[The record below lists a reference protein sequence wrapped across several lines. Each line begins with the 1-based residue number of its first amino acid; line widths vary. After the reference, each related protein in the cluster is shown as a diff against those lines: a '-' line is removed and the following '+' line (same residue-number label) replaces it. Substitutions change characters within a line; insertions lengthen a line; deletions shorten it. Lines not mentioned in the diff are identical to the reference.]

1 MLFMFLLNLERREC
15 QMANKS
21 TNQKPN
27 RLILIKRYAFAA
39 INLYGVIKLED
50 FMSVFNHY
58 EKESLSKDEA
68 IPLLELLSSIDE
80 IDLSFKQGVLANG
93 YFYLNDTKDVR
104 VAKDLLLAQSNKPR
118 YLPSK
123 EEFLK
128 FEDDEY
134 VEPMKP
140 LLDLEKFIIANKL
153 VAIKKLDD
161 IRYDVLEIH
170 DQIIMGGKPSDY
182 MGYINKRGYQFK
194 DEVQLNL
201 FVGLTMILHNNTRM
215 YENNGHTPI
224 ETRELYEESH
234 KPIN

>member
-1 MLFMFLLNLERREC
+1 MV
-15 QMANKS
+15 NKP
-21 TNQKPN
+21 TIQKPN
-27 RLILIKRYAFAA
+27 RLILIKKYSFAA

-50 FMSVFNHY
+50 FISVFNHY
-58 EKESLSKDEA
+58 EKESLSKEEA

-80 IDLSFKQGVLANG
+80 IDFSFKQGILANG
-93 YFYLNDTKDVR
+93 YFYLTDSKAIS
-104 VAKDLLLAQSNKPR
+104 VAKDLHLAQYNKPR

-128 FEDDEY
+128 YEDDEY
-134 VEPMKP
+134 IEPMKS

-153 VAIKKLDD
+153 VAIKRPED

-170 DQIIMGGKPSDY
+170 DCIIMGGKPSDY

-194 DEVQLNL
+194 DDVILNL

-224 ETRELYEESH
+224 EIRELYEESH

>member
-1 MLFMFLLNLERREC
+1 
-15 QMANKS
+15 MANKP

-27 RLILIKRYAFAA
+27 RLILMKRYAFAA

-50 FMSVFNHY
+50 FISVFNHY
-58 EKESLSKDEA
+58 EKESLSKEEA
-68 IPLLELLSSIDE
+68 ISLLDLLSSIDE
-80 IDLSFKQGVLANG
+80 IELSFKQGILANG
-93 YFYLNDTKDVR
+93 YFYLRDSKAIS

-123 EEFLK
+123 EEILK
-128 FEDDEY
+128 YEDNKY

-140 LLDLEKFIIANKL
+140 LLDLEKFIITNKL
-153 VAIKKLDD
+153 VVIRRPED

-170 DQIIMGGKPSDY
+170 DRITMGGKPSDY

-224 ETRELYEESH
+224 ETSELHEESH

>member
-1 MLFMFLLNLERREC
+1 MMSNYII
-15 QMANKS
+15 
-21 TNQKPN
+21 NQKPN
-27 RLILIKRYAFAA
+27 ILILIKKYAFSA

-50 FMSVFNHY
+50 FISVFNHY
-58 EKESLSKDEA
+58 ERDSLSKEEA

-80 IDLSFKQGVLANG
+80 VDLSFKQGILANG

-123 EEFLK
+123 EESLK

-140 LLDLEKFIIANKL
+140 LIDLERFIIANKL
-153 VAIKKLDD
+153 VAIKNPDD

-194 DEVQLNL
+194 DGVQLNL

-215 YENNGHTPI
+215 YDNNGYTPI
-224 ETRELYEESH
+224 EIRELYEESH

>member
-1 MLFMFLLNLERREC
+1 
-15 QMANKS
+15 MANKP

-27 RLILIKRYAFAA
+27 RLILVKRYAFAA

-50 FMSVFNHY
+50 FISVFNHY
-58 EKESLSKDEA
+58 EKETLSKEEA

-80 IDLSFKQGVLANG
+80 IDLSFKQGILANG
-93 YFYLNDTKDVR
+93 YFYLNDSKDIR

-128 FEDDEY
+128 YEDDEY

-140 LLDLEKFIIANKL
+140 LIDLEKFIKANNL
-153 VAIKKLDD
+153 VVIRRPED

-170 DQIIMGGKPSDY
+170 DRIIMGGKPSDY
-182 MGYINKRGYQFK
+182 MDYINKRGYQFK

-224 ETRELYEESH
+224 EIRELYEESH

>member
-1 MLFMFLLNLERREC
+1 
-15 QMANKS
+15 MANKP

-27 RLILIKRYAFAA
+27 RLILIKRYALAA
-39 INLYGVIKLED
+39 INLYGVLKLED
-50 FMSVFNHY
+50 FILVLNHY
-58 EKESLSKDEA
+58 ERDSLSKEEV

-80 IDLSFKQGVLANG
+80 IDLSFRQGILANG
-93 YFYLNDTKDVR
+93 YFYLNDSRDMR
-104 VAKDLLLAQSNKPR
+104 IAKNLLLVQSSKPR

-128 FEDDEY
+128 YEDDEY

-140 LLDLEKFIIANKL
+140 LLDLEKFIIASKL
-153 VAIKKLDD
+153 VAIKKLED

-170 DQIIMGGKPSDY
+170 DQIVIGGNPSDY

-201 FVGLTMILHNNTRM
+201 FVGLTMNIHNNTRM

-224 ETRELYEESH
+224 ETRKHYEGSH

>member
-1 MLFMFLLNLERREC
+1 
-15 QMANKS
+15 MANKS
-21 TNQKPN
+21 TNHKPN

-39 INLYGVIKLED
+39 INLYGAIKLED

-58 EKESLSKDEA
+58 EKDSLSKEEA

-80 IDLSFKQGVLANG
+80 IDISFKQEILANG

-128 FEDDEY
+128 YEDDEY

-170 DQIIMGGKPSDY
+170 D
-182 MGYINKRGYQFK
+182 
-194 DEVQLNL
+194 
-201 FVGLTMILHNNTRM
+201 
-215 YENNGHTPI
+215 
-224 ETRELYEESH
+224 
-234 KPIN
+234 

>member
-1 MLFMFLLNLERREC
+1 
-15 QMANKS
+15 MASKP

-27 RLILIKRYAFAA
+27 RLILIKKYAFAA
-39 INLYGVIKLED
+39 INLYGVIKIED
-50 FMSVFNHY
+50 FISVFNHY
-58 EKESLSKDEA
+58 EKESLSKEEA

-80 IDLSFKQGVLANG
+80 IDLSFKQGILANG
-93 YFYLNDTKDVR
+93 YFYLNDSKDVR

-118 YLPSK
+118 HLPSK

-128 FEDDEY
+128 YEDDEY

-153 VAIKKLDD
+153 VAIKKIDD

-182 MGYINKRGYQFK
+182 MGYINKRGYQFIY
-194 DEVQLNL
+194 EVQLNL
-201 FVGLTMILHNNTRM
+201 FVGIVMILHNNIRM
-215 YENNGHTPI
+215 YENNNHTPI
-224 ETRELYEESH
+224 KTRELYEESH
-234 KPIN
+234 KPII

>member
-1 MLFMFLLNLERREC
+1 
-15 QMANKS
+15 MANKP

-27 RLILIKRYAFAA
+27 RLILIKRYAFSV

-50 FMSVFNHY
+50 FISVFNHY
-58 EKESLSKDEA
+58 EKESISKEEA
-68 IPLLELLSSIDE
+68 IPLLELLSSINE
-80 IDLSFKQGVLANG
+80 IDLSFKQGILAND

-104 VAKDLLLAQSNKPR
+104 VAKDLLIVQSNKPR

-128 FEDDEY
+128 YEDDEY

-140 LLDLEKFIIANKL
+140 LLDLEKFIKANNL
-153 VAIKKLDD
+153 VVIRRPED

-170 DQIIMGGKPSDY
+170 DRIIMGGKPSDY
-182 MGYINKRGYQFK
+182 MGYINKRGYQFI

-224 ETRELYEESH
+224 EIRELYEESH

>member
-1 MLFMFLLNLERREC
+1 
-15 QMANKS
+15 MASKP

-27 RLILIKRYAFAA
+27 RLILMKRYAFAA

-50 FMSVFNHY
+50 FISVFNHY
-58 EKESLSKDEA
+58 EKESLSKEETV
-68 IPLLELLSSIDE
+68 PLLELLSSIDE
-80 IDLSFKQGVLANG
+80 IDLSFKQEILANG
-93 YFYLNDTKDVR
+93 YFYLSDSKAIS

-128 FEDDEY
+128 YEDDEY

-140 LLDLEKFIIANKL
+140 LLDLEKFIKANNL
-153 VAIKKLDD
+153 VVIRRPED

-170 DQIIMGGKPSDY
+170 DRIIMGGKPSDY
-182 MGYINKRGYQFK
+182 MGYINKRGYQLK

-224 ETRELYEESH
+224 EIRELYEESH

>member
-1 MLFMFLLNLERREC
+1 
-15 QMANKS
+15 MANKP

-27 RLILIKRYAFAA
+27 RLILVKRYAFAA

-50 FMSVFNHY
+50 FISVFNHY
-58 EKESLSKDEA
+58 EKETLSKEEA

-80 IDLSFKQGVLANG
+80 IDLSFKQGILANG
-93 YFYLNDTKDVR
+93 YFYLNDSKDIR

-128 FEDDEY
+128 YEDDEY

-140 LLDLEKFIIANKL
+140 LIDLEKFIIANKL
-153 VAIKKLDD
+153 VVIRRPED

-170 DQIIMGGKPSDY
+170 DRIIMGGKPSDY
-182 MGYINKRGYQFK
+182 MDYINKRGYQFK

-224 ETRELYEESH
+224 EIRELYEESH

>member
-1 MLFMFLLNLERREC
+1 
-15 QMANKS
+15 MANKP

-27 RLILIKRYAFAA
+27 RLILIKRYAIAA

-50 FMSVFNHY
+50 FILVLNHY
-58 EKESLSKDEA
+58 EHESLSKEEV

-80 IDLSFKQGVLANG
+80 IDLSFRQGILANG
-93 YFYLNDTKDVR
+93 YFYLNDNKDMR
-104 VAKDLLLAQSNKPR
+104 IAKNLLLVQSNKPR

-123 EEFLK
+123 EELLK
-128 FEDDEY
+128 YDDDEY

-153 VAIKKLDD
+153 VAIKKLED

-170 DQIIMGGKPSDY
+170 DQIVIGGKPSDY

-201 FVGLTMILHNNTRM
+201 FVGLTTNLHNNTRM

-224 ETRELYEESH
+224 ETREHYEVSH
-234 KPIN
+234 QSIN

>member
-1 MLFMFLLNLERREC
+1 
-15 QMANKS
+15 MANKS

-50 FMSVFNHY
+50 FISVFNHY
-58 EKESLSKDEA
+58 EKETLSKEEA

-80 IDLSFKQGVLANG
+80 IDLSFKQGILANG
-93 YFYLNDTKDVR
+93 YFYLNDSKDIR

-128 FEDDEY
+128 YEDDEY

-140 LLDLEKFIIANKL
+140 LIDLEKFIKANNL
-153 VAIKKLDD
+153 VVIRRPED

-170 DQIIMGGKPSDY
+170 DRIIMGGKPSDY
-182 MGYINKRGYQFK
+182 MDYINKRGYQFK

-224 ETRELYEESH
+224 EIRELYEESH